1 MVYPEIYCA
10 RSLVTL
16 FCLLTP
22 ILHEFQWCLDTS
34 VTGIKCVHVSWCYY
48 LMFQWCVFFQDCC
61 CVFCLL
67 TFIYSVPLKYVVYRD
82 CYCVCCLLTF
92 IYSVPLKYVVYR
104 DCYCV
109 FCLLTFIY
117 SVPLKYVVYRDCYCV
132 CCLLTFIYSVPLK
145 YVVYRDCYC
154 VFCPSL
160 SPIIYFT
167 YSTRPLT
174 IQIMNV
180 DTVCHHWYI

>member
-109 FCLLTFIY
+109 FC
-117 SVPLKYVVYRDCYCV
+117 
-132 CCLLTFIYSVPLK
+132 
-145 YVVYRDCYC
+145 
-154 VFCPSL
+154 PSL
-160 SPIIYFT
+160 SPIICFT